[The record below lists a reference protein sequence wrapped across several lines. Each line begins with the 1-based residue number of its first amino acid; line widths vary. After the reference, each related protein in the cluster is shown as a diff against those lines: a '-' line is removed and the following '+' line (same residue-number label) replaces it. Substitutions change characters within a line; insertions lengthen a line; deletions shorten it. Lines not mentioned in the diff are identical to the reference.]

1 MGVQWWI
8 VEGTR
13 WRVLRSSGKLVD
25 TFEVD
30 VEGEESQAAA
40 IWRCLKTHGH
50 QNEGVL
56 LGLASSRG
64 VSAVIE
70 PELEEVRRDPQALA
84 D

>member
-30 VEGEESQAAA
+30 VEGDESQAAA